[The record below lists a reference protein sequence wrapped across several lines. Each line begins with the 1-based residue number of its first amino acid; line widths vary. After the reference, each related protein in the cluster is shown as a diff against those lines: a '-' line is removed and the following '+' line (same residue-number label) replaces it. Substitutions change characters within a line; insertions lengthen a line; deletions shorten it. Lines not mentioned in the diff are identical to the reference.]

1 MKKKY
6 LAVIIGIFLL
16 NVSCGTINNAVNSIT
31 NKSSAQAK
39 SPSGD
44 IPSNVK
50 NAKPDAHAAEETSII
65 LSVYSDDLSSVNGG
79 VFFGKEQFRVEAV
92 AEKVNQ
98 LLQKTPAEKQ
108 LIYLNAGN
116 RVSNKTIALIFDI
129 LRKQNIE
136 NVALVVFPQVKTGA
150 AFHILKVKTLPEP
163 KDEVNPTEMEE
174 YSKRTFLT
182 MNKDGKINFAK
193 FDAKKGYQ
201 PDKEEI
207 KPEELEAK
215 INERFAGKTDKRIYL
230 KAARSNNYTQV
241 VQMIDASTGAG
252 AEVYLV
258 IDDLS
263 E

>member
-1 MKKKY
+1 MKNIY
-6 LAVIIGIFLL
+6 LAVIISIFLL
-16 NVSCGTINNAVNSIT
+16 NVSCGTINNAVNSIK

-39 SPSGD
+39 YPSGD

-50 NAKPDAHAAEETSII
+50 NAKPDPHAAEETSII
-65 LSVYSDDLSSVNGG
+65 LGIYYDDLSSVNGG
-79 VFFGKEQFRVEAV
+79 VYFGKEQYAIETV

-108 LIYLNAGN
+108 LIYLNATS
-116 RVSNKTIALIFDI
+116 RVTNGTIARIFDI

-136 NVALVVFPQVKTGA
+136 NIALVVFPQVKTDA
-150 AFHILKVKTLPEP
+150 AFHVLKVKTLPEP
-163 KDEVNPTEMEE
+163 KDEPADIEE

-182 MNKDGKINFAK
+182 MKKDGKINFVK
-193 FDAKKGYQ
+193 FDAKSGYQ
-201 PDKEEI
+201 PDKTEI

-215 INERFAGKTDKRIYL
+215 INERLVGKTDKRIYI

-241 VQMIDASTGAG
+241 VQMIDVAAGAG

-263 E
+263 D